1 MKADKFNKTMATQKS
16 NVDTAIQKADRDQSV
31 LLLLTGD
38 GKGKTTS
45 GFGTIFR
52 ALGYGQKV
60 AVVQFI
66 KGTQA
71 SGEELLLK
79 NSYPHIP
86 FYQMGTGFTWDTQNF
101 EADKA
106 AAVRTWHEAEIHLQD
121 TALDV
126 LLLDELTYMLAYQ
139 FLDEATVINALRNRS
154 PQLSVI
160 VTGRGGGTALRELAD
175 TVSAVKSVKHAFE
188 AGVKARLGVDY

>member
-1 MKADKFNKTMATQKS
+1 MQADKFNKTMAKQKS
-16 NVDTAIQKADRDQSV
+16 QVDTGITRASQEQSIFV
-31 LLLLTGD
+31 FLTGD

-45 GFGTIFR
+45 GFGMVFR

-71 SGEELLLK
+71 SGEELLLRDC
-79 NSYPHIP
+79 YPEVPLI
-86 FYQMGTGFTWDTQNF
+86 QMGTGFTWDTQNHA
-101 EADKA
+101 ADKLA
-106 AAVRTWHEAEIHLQD
+106 AERTWLEAERLLQSP
-121 TALDV
+121 TLDL

-139 FLDEATVINALRNRS
+139 FLDEDTVINALRNRS
-154 PQLSVI
+154 PQMSLV

-175 TVSAVKSVKHAFE
+175 TVSEVKNIKHAYTS
-188 AGVKARLGVDY
+188 GIKARQGVDY

>member
-1 MKADKFNKTMATQKS
+1 MKADKFNQAMATQKN
-16 NVDTAIQKADRDQSV
+16 NVDASVARADREQSLIV
-31 LLLLTGD
+31 LLTGD

-52 ALGYGQKV
+52 ALGYGQNV

-66 KGTQA
+66 KGTIA
-71 SGEELLLK
+71 SGEELLLRQ
-79 NSYPHIP
+79 SYPQVP
-86 FYQMGTGFTWDTQNF
+86 LVQMGTGFTWDTQNF

-106 AAVRTWHEAEIHLQD
+106 AAERTW
-121 TALDV
+121 LDAAKLLRDPKLGL
-126 LLLDELTYMLAYQ
+126 LLLDELTYMLAYK
-139 FLDEATVINALRNRS
+139 FLDEALVLEALRTRA

-175 TVSAVKSVKHAFE
+175 TVSEVKSVKHAFD
-188 AGVKARLGVDY
+188 AGIKARRGVDY